1 MYFVIHCFWL
11 SPSSQKVLG
20 CLVIAPCLFKI
31 CCVITSCVKS
41 PFLVSVSYLSCFMSV
56 WFMLSTLCHVC
67 VPSCFLV
74 IMKVLFLCS
83 MCLVSH
89 PLWCHYDLLGQ
100 LSPHVFPLPLIAP
113 CVHLA
118 CVFPFS
124 HPQVVCVFTLHI
136 TSELNRSRFCS
147 DYVHVSVPL
156 FTVSHIHQ
164 CRIVFISQFHSQS

>member
-1 MYFVIHCFWL
+1 MFH
-11 SPSSQKVLG
+11 
-20 CLVIAPCLFKI
+20 
-31 CCVITSCVKS
+31 
-41 PFLVSVSYLSCFMSV
+41 VSVVHAVNIVSCLRTVMF
-56 WFMLSTLCHVC
+56 
-67 VPSCFLV
+67 PGYYEGLV
-74 IMKVLFLCS
+74 S

-136 TSELNRSRFCS
+136 TSELNRSQFCS